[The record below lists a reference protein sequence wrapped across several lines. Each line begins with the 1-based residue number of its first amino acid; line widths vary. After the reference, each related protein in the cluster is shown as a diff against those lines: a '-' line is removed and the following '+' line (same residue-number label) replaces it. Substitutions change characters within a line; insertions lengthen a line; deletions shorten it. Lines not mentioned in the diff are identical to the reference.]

1 MKKMKRIMTIIMAAL
16 LMCSTMML
24 GACGNNSGADAKEKE
39 YKVTVKDALGNAYAS
54 GIVVLFFQ
62 GETQVAMQVCNENG
76 EAIKTLETGDYTV
89 KLQFTGD
96 ASGYYYE
103 EEGLTLSADKTELDV
118 VLAKAVNTE
127 ATTLYAQGEEKD
139 AYALTTGCTYV
150 KLTMGERNYFLFTPT
165 EAGTYQFSIE
175 GDSKVDIGYYGAPH
189 FVQDSSATEVADGKF
204 LLSFTSSMIG
214 TEGGGTTVIVVGVDA
229 KEESDCVIGISR
241 IGDPEWSI
249 EDEPWD
255 VYKTTA
261 SLSPYT
267 LPEGT
272 TLKNFDL
279 TADSYTLVYN
289 EADGFYHK
297 DSKDGPLVYVYL
309 TKDPRYTSCYKTVLD
324 NANVCRYYFDE
335 NGKFVKRVSYNQCL
349 TEYFPNADEKTGVYP
364 LTEDLKTIIQNNGE
378 YLGWWNASGPGFIFY
393 ENSGLPVVGLNTEIA
408 WLFMC
413 CYAE

>member
-1 MKKMKRIMTIIMAAL
+1 MKKIMIIIMAAL

-24 GACGNNSGADAKEKE
+24 GACGNDATTEAKEKE
-39 YKVTVKDALGNAYAS
+39 YKVTVKDALGNAYSS
-54 GIVVLFFQ
+54 GIVVLFFR
-62 GETQVAMQVCNENG
+62 GENQVAMQVCNENG

-96 ASGYYYE
+96 ASDYYYE
-103 EEGLTLSADKTELDV
+103 EEGLTLSAEKNELDV
-118 VLAKAVNTE
+118 VLAKAVN
-127 ATTLYAQGEEKD
+127 AAPTTLYAQGEEKD
-139 AYALTTGCTYV
+139 AYSLTTGCTYV
-150 KLTMGERNYFLFTPT
+150 KLVAGERNYFLFTPT

-175 GDSKVDIGYYGAPH
+175 GSSKVDIGYYGAPH
-189 FVQDSSATEVADGKF
+189 FVQSTSAAEVANGKF
-204 LLSFTSSMIG
+204 TLSITSGMIG
-214 TEGGGTTVIVVGVDA
+214 TSGGGTTVIVLGVDA
-229 KEESDCVIGISR
+229 KDETDCVVGISR
-241 IGDPEWSI
+241 IGEPGWSI

-261 SLSPYT
+261 TLSKYT

-297 DSKDGPLVYVYL
+297 DSADGPLVYVYL
-309 TKDPRYTSCYKTVLD
+309 TKDPRYTSCYKKILES
-324 NANVCRYYFDE
+324 ANVCRYYFDE
-335 NGKFVKRVSYNQCL
+335 NNKFVKRVSYNQCL
-349 TEYFPNADEKTGVYP
+349 EEYVPNADEKTGVYP

-378 YLGWWNASGPGFIFY
+378 YLGWWDASAPGYIFY
-393 ENSGLPVVGLNTEIA
+393 DGSGLPVVGLNTEIA

>member
-1 MKKMKRIMTIIMAAL
+1 MKKIMITIMAAL

-24 GACGNNSGADAKEKE
+24 GACGNNTDADAKEKE

-54 GIVVLFFQ
+54 GIVVLFYQ
-62 GETQVAMQVCNENG
+62 GDTQAAMQVCNEKG
-76 EAIKTLETGDYTV
+76 EAVKTLEAGDYTV

-103 EEGLTLSADKTELDV
+103 EEGLTLSADKTELEIL
-118 VLAKAVNTE
+118 LAKTANSNPV
-127 ATTLYAQGEEKD
+127 TLYAQGEEKE
-139 AYALTTGCTYV
+139 AYELSTGCTYV
-150 KLTMGERNYFLFTPT
+150 KLVAGERNYFLFTPT
-165 EAGTYQFSIE
+165 EAGTYEFSVTD
-175 GDSKVDIGYYGAPH
+175 GSGMDIGYYGMPS
-189 FVQDSSATEVADGKF
+189 FVQSTSAAEVVDGKF
-204 LLSFTSSMIG
+204 TLSITAGMIG
-214 TEGGGTTVIVVGVDA
+214 TEGGGTTVIVFGVDSKDQTDCVVGV
-229 KEESDCVIGISR
+229 SR

-267 LPEGT
+267 LPAGT

-297 DSKDGPLVYVYL
+297 DSQDGPLVYVYL
-309 TKDPRYTSCYKTVLD
+309 TKDPRYTSCYKTILES
-324 NANVCRYYFDE
+324 ANVCRYYFDE
-335 NGKFVKRVSYNQCL
+335 NNKFVKRVSYNQCL
-349 TEYFPNADEKTGVYP
+349 EEYVPNADEKTGVYP
-364 LTEDLKTIIQNNGE
+364 LTEDLKQIIQNNGE
-378 YLGWWNASGPGFIFY
+378 YLGWWDASSPGYIFY
-393 ENSGLPVVGLNTEIA
+393 EGSGVPVAGLNTEIA

>member
-1 MKKMKRIMTIIMAAL
+1 MKNMKKMIAL
-16 LMCSTMML
+16 FLACMLCGTMLL
-24 GACGNNSGADAKEKE
+24 GACGNGTTTEAKEKE
-39 YKVTVKDALGNAYAS
+39 YKVTVKDALGNAYSS
-54 GIVVLFFQ
+54 GIVVLFYQ
-62 GETQVAMQVCNENG
+62 GDTQVAMQVCNENG

-96 ASGYYYE
+96 ASGYYYD

-118 VLAKAVNTE
+118 VLAKAVNT
-127 ATTLYAQGEEKD
+127 APTTLYAQGEEKD

-150 KLTMGERNYFLFTPT
+150 KLTAGERNYFLFTPT
-165 EAGTYQFSIE
+165 EAGTYQFSVE
-175 GDSKVDIGYYGAPH
+175 DGLGMEIGYYGMPS
-189 FVQDSSATEVADGKF
+189 FVQSTSAAEVVDGKF
-204 LLSFTSSMIG
+204 TLSVSASMIG
-214 TEGGGTTVIVVGVDA
+214 AGDGGTTVIVFGVD
-229 KEESDCVIGISR
+229 STDQTDCVIGVSR

-255 VYKTTA
+255 IYKTTA
-261 SLSPYT
+261 TLSKYT

-289 EADGFYHK
+289 ETDGFYHK
-297 DSKDGPLVYVYL
+297 DSADGPLVYVYL
-309 TKDPRYTSCYKTVLD
+309 TKDPRYSACYKTVLEST
-324 NANVCRYYFDE
+324 NICRYYFDE
-335 NGKFVKRVSYNQCL
+335 NNKFIKRVSYNQCL
-349 TEYFPNADEKTGVYP
+349 EAYVPNADEKAGVYP

-378 YLGWWNASGPGFIFY
+378 YLGWWNASSPGFIFY
-393 ENSGLPVVGLNTEIA
+393 ESSGLPVVGLNPEIA